1 MCRKFVSLKHVQT
14 AVFWPSTSE
23 QIAKSDLACMQKKLN
38 RWSLKLLLSDNVNE
52 MKLNLLSRMLALF
65 LGALLGTTVSLC
77 VVYFA

>member
-1 MCRKFVSLKHVQT
+1 VCRKFVSLKHVQT

-38 RWSLKLLLSDNVNE
+38 RWSLKLLLSDNE